1 MEDGIRSPPNPF
13 TDAPLGSPQSKWIS
27 FSLND
32 LDISDL
38 DEFFKDMD
46 TISFALKPVM
56 NSGASCFRGAA
67 ASKMTTSATLST
79 GAEKQNEKNLQLQA
93 DEERDQNGSGDCSAR
108 GGGATTSDDGYYWR
122 LYGTKQ
128 EKGSAYPRKYYKCT
142 YPNCQVKKKVER
154 SHEGHVTE
162 IVYKGSH
169 DHPKPPKC
177 TLAIGSSTPQANMHA
192 GERLESPGTEERYT
206 HRKTLDL
213 QLTNFEASYL
223 EYSQLDSSTRQDA
236 EKIKEVLGQA
246 CQRYRLPLAQ
256 TWLRCCNRL
265 FQQGLNNNNNNDQ
278 CAYST
283 LDHAFYAG
291 NPLVWSF
298 HNFCSNH
305 HLLKGQGIVG
315 EAFMTYKPR
324 FSTDVTSYC
333 EAEYPL
339 SHSAKMHGIRGAIA
353 IPACWDT
360 SLLPFY
366 PTAPDYVLELFLPF
380 DCTHVEEQKTI
391 VKSLTSWIALHLPT
405 VAVLELEQESG
416 CRQGNDI
423 GPTPRSV
430 TTFSE
435 VQQSTGTNELLLLPN
450 ENLKETLDGN
460 LPKESDRNNEKRA
473 ETTPSIRHALV
484 VDDIATYS
492 QTRSKFSSVAESETN
507 EEIRRPSCTEKT
519 TDLPADGLEDAGRT
533 TSPGKSTGSSRGK
546 RDPTWKYCFSIEGNS
561 HGVKCRFCNL
571 VIQGGGITRFK
582 LHLASSDPSKNVK
595 KCPNVPHE
603 IKVEV
608 EEWIRRKDN
617 KRKQLSWI

>member
-13 TDAPLGSPQSKWIS
+13 TD
-27 FSLND
+27 
-32 LDISDL
+32 
-38 DEFFKDMD
+38 M
-46 TISFALKPVM
+46 
-56 NSGASCFRGAA
+56 
-67 ASKMTTSATLST
+67 LS
-79 GAEKQNEKNLQLQA
+79 
-93 DEERDQNGSGDCSAR
+93 
-108 GGGATTSDDGYYWR
+108 
-122 LYGTKQ
+122 
-128 EKGSAYPRKYYKCT
+128 
-142 YPNCQVKKKVER
+142 
-154 SHEGHVTE
+154 
-162 IVYKGSH
+162 
-169 DHPKPPKC
+169 
-177 TLAIGSSTPQANMHA
+177 
-192 GERLESPGTEERYT
+192 
-206 HRKTLDL
+206 
-213 QLTNFEASYL
+213 NFEASSL

-236 EKIKEVLGQA
+236 EVSGDQFSQNGNDNNLSDSVVHFQPPYSNKIYNYQVASWQKIHEVLGQA
-246 CQRYRLPLAQ
+246 CQIYRLPLAQ
-256 TWLRCCNRL
+256 TWVRCGHHL
-265 FQQGLNNNNNNDQ
+265 LQQDLNNINNNDQ

-283 LDHAFYAG
+283 LDQAFCAG
-291 NPLVWSF
+291 YLLLRGF
-298 HNFCSNH
+298 HEICSSH

-315 EAFMTYKPR
+315 EAFMTNKTC

-333 EAEYPL
+333 EAGYPL
-339 SHSAKMHGIRGAIA
+339 SHFAKMHGIGGAIA
-353 IPACWDT
+353 IPAYWDT
-360 SLLPFY
+360 SLPPCYL
-366 PTAPDYVLELFLPF
+366 TAPDYVLELFLPF

-416 CRQGNDI
+416 CRQGNVI
-423 GPTPRSV
+423 GPIPGSV
-430 TTFSE
+430 TTFSG

-450 ENLKETLDGN
+450 EYLKETLDGN

-492 QTRSKFSSVAESETN
+492 QTQSKFSSVAESETN

-533 TSPGKSTGSSRGK
+533 TTPGKSTGSSRGK
-546 RDPTWKYCFSIEGNS
+546 RDPTWKYCFSIDGNS

-595 KCPNVPHE
+595 QCPNVPHE

-608 EEWIRRKDN
+608 EWIRRKDN

>member
-1 MEDGIRSPPNPF
+1 M
-13 TDAPLGSPQSKWIS
+13 
-27 FSLND
+27 
-32 LDISDL
+32 
-38 DEFFKDMD
+38 
-46 TISFALKPVM
+46 
-56 NSGASCFRGAA
+56 
-67 ASKMTTSATLST
+67 
-79 GAEKQNEKNLQLQA
+79 
-93 DEERDQNGSGDCSAR
+93 
-108 GGGATTSDDGYYWR
+108 
-122 LYGTKQ
+122 
-128 EKGSAYPRKYYKCT
+128 
-142 YPNCQVKKKVER
+142 KKKVER

-162 IVYKGSH
+162 IVYKGVH
-169 DHPKPPKC
+169 NHPKPPKC
-177 TLAIGSSTPQANMHA
+177 TWAIGSSTPQASMHT

-213 QLTNFEASYL
+213 QLTNFEASSL
-223 EYSQLDSSTRQDA
+223 EYSQLDSGTRQDA
-236 EKIKEVLGQA
+236 EVSGDQFSPNGSDNNLSNSVVPIQPAYCNKIYNYQLTPWQKIKEVLGQA
-246 CQRYRLPLAQ
+246 GQRYRLPVAQ

-265 FQQGLNNNNNNDQ
+265 SQQDLNNNNNNDQ

-353 IPACWDT
+353 IPAYWDI
-360 SLLPFY
+360 SLPPCY

-391 VKSLTSWIALHLPT
+391 VKSLMSWIALHLPT
-405 VAVLELEQESG
+405 VAVLEIEQESG

-423 GPTPRSV
+423 GPIPRSV

-435 VQQSTGTNELLLLPN
+435 VKQSSGINELLLLPN
-450 ENLKETLDGN
+450 ESLKETLDGN
-460 LPKESDRNNEKRA
+460 LPKQSDRNNEKRS
-473 ETTPSIRHALV
+473 ETTPCIRHALV
-484 VDDIATYS
+484 VDDVATYS
-492 QTRSKFSSVAESETN
+492 QTHSKFSGVAESETN

-533 TSPGKSTGSSRGK
+533 TSRGK
-546 RDPTWKYCFSIEGNS
+546 RFNNNNNNYDN
-561 HGVKCRFCNL
+561 N
-571 VIQGGGITRFK
+571 K
-582 LHLASSDPSKNVK
+582 LMMMIMIATMMTMIIL
-595 KCPNVPHE
+595 
-603 IKVEV
+603 
-608 EEWIRRKDN
+608 
-617 KRKQLSWI
+617 